1 MANFFGMGG
10 SMFGT
15 SGTNNWMGGMSNLYA
30 DYNAIRNGS
39 YRKLLKAYYG
49 QDSSAKSRVQDVV
62 SKKKTNA
69 ENKELTEAKADATE
83 LKDSASAL
91 SASGSKSLFNKK
103 EIKTKDENGKEITT
117 MGYDREAIEK
127 AVTSFVDDYNSAITS
142 GSKVNSTNMLRK
154 TLQMT
159 QMTQANKRM
168 LSDVGINITSGNKLS
183 VDKDT
188 LGKADMNKLKSLF
201 EGSGSY
207 AGRISDKASQIAQAA
222 VTEFSKNSSLYTN
235 SGNYNNKQNYSS
247 VFDYFY

>member
-1 MANFFGMGG
+1 
-10 SMFGT
+10 
-15 SGTNNWMGGMSNLYA
+15 
-30 DYNAIRNGS
+30 
-39 YRKLLKAYYG
+39 
-49 QDSSAKSRVQDVV
+49 
-62 SKKKTNA
+62 
-69 ENKELTEAKADATE
+69 
-83 LKDSASAL
+83 
-91 SASGSKSLFNKK
+91 
-103 EIKTKDENGKEITT
+103 

-222 VTEFSKNSSLYTN
+222 VTESSKNSSLYTN